1 MKASNHNLYDTSLT
15 IHVYVGCFCCERVNN
30 MVLIL
35 ALVLRKTMVML
46 LLVLSFMCGYLSYG
60 PFLEFIFPP

>member
-1 MKASNHNLYDTSLT
+1 
-15 IHVYVGCFCCERVNN
+15 

-46 LLVLSFMCGYLSYG
+46 LLVLSFMCGYLSYMG
-60 PFLEFIFPP
+60 LFLNLFFLLNESHLLSVGGLFATFPKKKHSLDL